1 MDVVDAIDDA
11 EISGSI
17 IILLQEGLA
26 FVKRHSRKMW
36 QKTADG
42 RLEMPDYPERAVLEG
57 IVNAI
62 IHRNYNEI
70 GLKYTHQAECLT
82 VQRFRT
88 ET

>member
-42 RLEMPDYPERAVLEG
+42 RLEMPDYPKEQFWRGLSM
-57 IVNAI
+57 
-62 IHRNYNEI
+62 RYNGDSI
-70 GLKYTHQAECLT
+70 RCCGSKMQK
-82 VQRFRT
+82 
-88 ET
+88 